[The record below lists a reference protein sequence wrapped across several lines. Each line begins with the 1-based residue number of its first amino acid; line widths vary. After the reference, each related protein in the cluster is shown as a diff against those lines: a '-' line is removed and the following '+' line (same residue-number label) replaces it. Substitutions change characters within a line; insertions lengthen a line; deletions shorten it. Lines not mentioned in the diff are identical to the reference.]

1 MKNFRAIM
9 KEVIETIDT
18 TLYINSVLPIYTGQV
33 ITSYKFFTCDT
44 LHLRKGRVI
53 SVSNGTP
60 TPSNISYVI
69 KDVLLNEY
77 VEVTVG
83 AELQIP
89 YPKTATT
96 YAINFFS
103 GKLSDT
109 AMELNDFQTSKTPFF
124 WMREPFESSKES
136 EFSSNKNYS
145 IVSYLLDDSLMC
157 GESPSGA
164 EYAWTTESHHLNVID
179 PMENV
184 WNKRVIPRI
193 EQLKKYFIDWQN
205 ERVRPHSLVG
215 QETEKGSDKNLFEMK
230 LSGVE
235 VRIDLDVS
243 IMNCCD

>member
-1 MKNFRAIM
+1 M

-44 LHLRKGRVI
+44 LHLRAGRVI
-53 SVSNGTP
+53 GVVNNNT
-60 TPSNISYVI
+60 NISYVI
-69 KDVLLNEY
+69 KEVLLNEY

-83 AELQIP
+83 TELQIP

-109 AMELNDFQTSKTPFF
+109 AMEINDFQSSKTPFF
-124 WMREPFESSKES
+124 WMREPYESSKDG

-157 GESPSGA
+157 GESNSGA

-179 PMENV
+179 PMDNV

-205 ERVRPHSLVG
+205 ERVRPHSNVG
-215 QETEKGSDKNLFEMK
+215 QETEKGSDRSLFEMK

>member
-18 TLYINSVLPIYTGQV
+18 TLYINSVVPIYNGST
-33 ITSYKFFTCDT
+33 IIAYRFFTCDT
-44 LHLRKGRVI
+44 LHLRKGRVL
-53 SVSNGTP
+53 SVQNGVPILTV
-60 TPSNISYVI
+60 SFII
-69 KDVLLNEY
+69 KEVVLNEY
-77 VEVTVG
+77 VDVTVG
-83 AELQIP
+83 AELDLP

-96 YAINFFS
+96 YVINFFS

-109 AMELNDFQTSKTPFF
+109 AMELNDFQTIKTPFF

-136 EFSSNKNYS
+136 EMSSNKNYS

-179 PMENV
+179 PMENL

-215 QETEKGSDKNLFEMK
+215 QETEKGSDRNLFEMK

>member
-18 TLYINSVLPIYTGQV
+18 TLYINSVEAVYTGSV
-33 ITSYKFFTCDT
+33 ITSYKFYTCDT
-44 LHLRKGRVI
+44 LHLRAGRTL
-53 SVSNGTP
+53 SVVNDGNT
-60 TPSNISYVI
+60 ILYVI

-83 AELQIP
+83 AELVEP

-96 YAINFFS
+96 YPINFFS

-109 AMELNDFQTSKTPFF
+109 AMELNDFQNNKTPFF
-124 WMREPFESSKES
+124 WMREPYESSKDS

-157 GESPSGA
+157 GESSGGG

-215 QETEKGSDKNLFEMK
+215 QETEKGSDRNLFEMK

-235 VRIDLDVS
+235 VRIDLNVS
-243 IMNCCD
+243 ITNCCD